1 MMTKTIK
8 TIALLAVAVMISAL
22 GGQAAS
28 IDPAKPGIGEQKIE
42 EITKMV
48 APSVVRVE
56 ARNGMRKVATGV
68 VINKDGYIVTTA
80 LISPRDEEISV
91 VTTDGKRLKAEFKGL
106 DTQTQVGLIQVK
118 EKGLTPIAMG
128 RAADMKPGAWIG
140 VVGLSPE
147 NSAAVTQGIVS
158 SVAADKLRLNV
169 WVVPGMSGSPVVNGS
184 GQMVGLLRGAYTD
197 EQPVVFEFREQ
208 QIVGSGTVISR
219 AESPSSGMA
228 LAVPI
233 DIVQS
238 IASDLEKKGKVE
250 RGWMGV
256 QAGERPDGKVEIAAV
271 EPKSPAELAK
281 LKEGDIIVKVDG
293 KDISSSEAMQSEIR
307 SRKPGQDITVRIE
320 RDGKPQDIK
329 VKLGEYTEVEARRDL
344 ALAFPRLF
352 PQETPPPGWKGL
364 QTEPRITVKPKSNSG
379 LRPFAWESRKFI
391 GVKRLQELNKESV
404 AALFGIKDG
413 VGLLVA
419 EIIADS
425 PAAKAGLKIGDL
437 ILKADGKRLQAMS
450 ELSDIIQDKKKGDKV
465 KIELIRD
472 KKSMTLDV
480 EIEEEESGPEN
491 LLFRGF
497 RDDANTMPDLF
508 RKNDESSKTR
518 LDEFFQKNEE
528 TFKKFQ
534 DEMKKKGTNRSDDGR
549 IIRII
554 SDSGEINSCCV
565 SITVLH

>member
-1 MMTKTIK
+1 MMTRTIK

-147 NSAAVTQGIVS
+147 NTAAVTQGIVS

-208 QIVGSGTVISR
+208 QVVGSGTVISR

-281 LKEGDIIVKVDG
+281 LKEGDIIVRVDG

-320 RDGKPQDIK
+320 RDGKPQDLK
-329 VKLGEYTEVEARRDL
+329 VKLGEYTEMEAKREM

-352 PQETPPPGWKGL
+352 PPETPAPGRSAPQPQPQFRVAPRSKSGGL
-364 QTEPRITVKPKSNSG
+364 
-379 LRPFAWESRKFI
+379 PFAWETRKFI
-391 GVKRLQELNKESV
+391 GVTLQELNKDSV
-404 AALFGIKDG
+404 GALFGIKDG

-425 PAAKAGLKIGDL
+425 PAAKAGLKVGDL
-437 ILKADGKRLQAMS
+437 ILKADGKRLQAVS
-450 ELSDIIQDKKKGDKV
+450 ELSDMIQIKKKGDKV

-472 KKSMTLDV
+472 KKPMTLDV

-491 LLFRGF
+491 SLFRGF

-518 LDEFFQKNEE
+518 LDQFFQKNEE

-534 DEMKKKGTNRSDDGR
+534 DEMKKKGTNRSDGGR

-554 SDSGEINSCCV
+554 SDSGNIN
-565 SITVLH
+565 

>member
-1 MMTKTIK
+1 MMTRTIR
-8 TIALLAVAVMISAL
+8 TIAILAVAVMLSAL

-106 DTQTQVGLIQVK
+106 DTQTHIGLIQVK
-118 EKGLTPIAMG
+118 EKGLAPIAMG
-128 RAADMKPGAWIG
+128 KAAEMKPGAWIG

-147 NSAAVTQGIVS
+147 NTAAVTQGIVS

-208 QIVGSGTVISR
+208 QVVGSGTVISR
-219 AESPSSGMA
+219 AEAPSSGMA

-250 RGWMGV
+250 RGWLGV
-256 QAGERPDGKVEIAAV
+256 QAGERPDGKVEIATV

-281 LKEGDIIVKVDG
+281 LKEGDIIVRVDG

-307 SRKPGQDITVRIE
+307 SRKPGQDIMVRIE

-329 VKLGEYTEVEARRDL
+329 VKLGEYTEMEAKREL

-364 QTEPRITVKPKSNSG
+364 QTEPRILVKPKSNSG

-391 GVKRLQELNKESV
+391 GVTLQELNKDSV
-404 AALFGIKDG
+404 GALFGIKDG
-413 VGLLVA
+413 IGLLIA
-419 EIIADS
+419 EITPES
-425 PAAKAGLKIGDL
+425 PAAKAGLKVGDL
-437 ILKADGKRLQAMS
+437 ILKADGKRLEAVS
-450 ELSDIIQDKKKGDKV
+450 ELSDMLQGKKKGDKV

-472 KKSMTLDV
+472 KKTMTLDV
-480 EIEEEESGPEN
+480 EVGEEESGEEN
-491 LLFRGF
+491 LLLRGL
-497 RDDANTMPDLF
+497 REDVTTLPELMKKYDD
-508 RKNDESSKTR
+508 SSKTR
-518 LDEFFQKNEE
+518 LDEFFKKNEDS
-528 TFKKFQ
+528 FKKFQ
-534 DEMKKKGTNRSDDGR
+534 DEMKKKGTSRSDYGR

-554 SDSGEINSCCV
+554 NDSGDINSCCV
-565 SITVLH
+565 SITALQ